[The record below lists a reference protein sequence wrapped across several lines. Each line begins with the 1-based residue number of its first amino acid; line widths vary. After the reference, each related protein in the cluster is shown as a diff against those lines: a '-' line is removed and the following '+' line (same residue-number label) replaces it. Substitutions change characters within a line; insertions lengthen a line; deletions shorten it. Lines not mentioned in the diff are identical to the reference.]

1 MLRLEA
7 LERIN
12 FGKLMNLFKD
22 SKNQLLAQ
30 IDNRPYIDN
39 ILKQVMESNDNLDDE
54 QFELE
59 SEQSD
64 DSDSS
69 EEKIDFNN
77 VT

>member
-1 MLRLEA
+1 
-7 LERIN
+7 
-12 FGKLMNLFKD
+12 MNLFKD

-39 ILKQVMESNDNLDDE
+39 ILKQVIESNDNLDDE

-64 DSDSS
+64 NSDSS
-69 EEKIDFNN
+69 EEKINFNN

>member
-1 MLRLEA
+1 MLRWEA
-7 LERIN
+7 LERLN

>member
-1 MLRLEA
+1 
-7 LERIN
+7 
-12 FGKLMNLFKD
+12 MNLFKD

-39 ILKQVMESNDNLDDE
+39 ILKQVIESNDNLDDE

>member
-1 MLRLEA
+1 
-7 LERIN
+7 
-12 FGKLMNLFKD
+12 
-22 SKNQLLAQ
+22 LLAQ
-30 IDNRPYIDN
+30 IDNRPYVDN

>member
-1 MLRLEA
+1 
-7 LERIN
+7 
-12 FGKLMNLFKD
+12 MNLFKD

-64 DSDSS
+64 NSDSS
-69 EEKIDFNN
+69 EEKINFNN

>member
-1 MLRLEA
+1 
-7 LERIN
+7 
-12 FGKLMNLFKD
+12 MNLFKD

-69 EEKIDFNN
+69 ELQIDFNN

>member
-1 MLRLEA
+1 MLRWEA
-7 LERIN
+7 LERLN

-64 DSDSS
+64 NSDSS
-69 EEKIDFNN
+69 EEKINFNN

>member
-1 MLRLEA
+1 MLRWEA
-7 LERIN
+7 LERLN

-30 IDNRPYIDN
+30 IDNRPYVDN

-69 EEKIDFNN
+69 E
-77 VT
+77 